1 MIAIDGMAE
10 TGPLSDQPEHKVVHL
25 LDDFGMGGV
34 VRALGVFQEPEL
46 AALSRSEIQPVAA
59 GTHIAPTID
68 ADIII
73 THFPPS
79 WARLGFFASLRHRN
93 PAAKLIHVE
102 HSYTRNFEA
111 MHVTSQWRFRLM
123 LRLALRSFDQIV
135 CVSNAQR
142 DWLAQAAN
150 IAGKNIQ
157 TIYPW
162 SGRDELCALPPP
174 RRAAETPL
182 RLAAYGRFDAIKN
195 FGPLVDAVAAIGP
208 SVELYLGGSGP
219 QESALIEKS
228 LNASNVTMCGQINDV
243 GAFLEQVDAVI
254 VPSLRES
261 YGLVATEARLAARP
275 IIVSDADGLPEQVG
289 TSGLSAPCS
298 TAEEIAVAIARFQ
311 SMPFAE
317 MSNAARRESAG
328 LRSDTLAQWAALLAD

>member
-1 MIAIDGMAE
+1 MIASEAMGKAE
-10 TGPLSDQPEHKVVHL
+10 PLSDRPKRKMVHL

-34 VRALGVFQEPEL
+34 VRALGIFQEPEL
-46 AALSRSEIQPVAA
+46 AALSASDILPVSAN
-59 GTHIAPTID
+59 THIAPVVD

-79 WARLGFFASLRHRN
+79 WARLGFFASLRYRN

-102 HSYTRNFEA
+102 HSYTRNFETL
-111 MHVTSQWRFRLM
+111 HVKSPRRFRLM

-142 DWLAQAAN
+142 EWLAHAAA
-150 IAGKNIQ
+150 IADQRIQ
-157 TIYPW
+157 TVYPW
-162 SGRDELCALPPP
+162 SGRDELATLAPPM
-174 RRAAETPL
+174 RSAEMPL

-208 SVELYLGGSGP
+208 AVELYLGGSGP
-219 QESALIEKS
+219 QEAALVKKS
-228 LNASNVTMCGQINDV
+228 LGVSNVTLCGQITDV
-243 GAFLEQVDAVI
+243 GAFLGQADAVI

-298 TAEEIAVAIARFQ
+298 TAEEITAAIARFQ
-311 SMPFAE
+311 AMPFAA
-317 MSNAARRESAG
+317 MSRAARSESAS
-328 LRSDTLAQWAALLAD
+328 LRSDSLARWAALLAD